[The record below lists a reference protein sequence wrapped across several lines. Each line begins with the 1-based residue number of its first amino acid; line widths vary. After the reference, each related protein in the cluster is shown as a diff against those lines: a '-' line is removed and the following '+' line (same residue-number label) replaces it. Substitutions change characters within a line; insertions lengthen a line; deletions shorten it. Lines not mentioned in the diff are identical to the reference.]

1 MFYDNF
7 KFMKYCYSLF
17 LGVLL
22 ASCQLENN
30 GFNDADNALNKW
42 AEAYFNFD
50 YKEAMGYMTP
60 ESAKWI
66 RFAASNIT
74 EKDVE
79 FIRSQD
85 KNTVIHITDRQDVVN
100 DTLYNATIHVSNFIQ
115 LGIGEGNNQMI
126 DEADFDIQ
134 MVKRDGEWLVR
145 MEGLPRSG
153 KQSRD

>member
-79 FIRSQD
+79 FIRSQNQ
-85 KNTVIHITDRQDVVN
+85 NTVIHITDRQDVVN
-100 DTLYNATIHVSNFIQ
+100 DTLYNATI
-115 LGIGEGNNQMI
+115 
-126 DEADFDIQ
+126 
-134 MVKRDGEWLVR
+134 DGEARRGMARQNGRPTAKWKAKSRLSFGWT
-145 MEGLPRSG
+145 MG
-153 KQSRD
+153 KWSSPFS

>member
-1 MFYDNF
+1 
-7 KFMKYCYSLF
+7 MKYCYSLF
-17 LGVLL
+17 LCVLL
-22 ASCQLENN
+22 ASCQPGNS
-30 GFNDADNALNKW
+30 GTTDADNALNKW
-42 AEAYFNFD
+42 AEAYFNFE
-50 YKEAMGYMTP
+50 YKEAMEYMTP

-79 FIRSQD
+79 FIRNQTQ
-85 KNTVIHITDRQDVVN
+85 KTVIHITDRQTAVSDS
-100 DTLYNATIHVSNFIQ
+100 LYNATIHVTNFIQ
-115 LGIGEGNNQMI
+115 LGIGDGGNQVI

-134 MVKRDGEWLVR
+134 MVKRDGDWLVK